1 VKAQS
6 LDDFEIARRN
16 MVRDV
21 LVAKGIRDK
30 KVLEAMRQVP
40 RHLFV
45 EEALWS
51 EAYGEHAL
59 PIGHGQTISQPYTV
73 ARMCELL
80 KLSGTEK
87 VLEVGLGS
95 GYHAAILSTLVRS
108 LFAIELLPELFD
120 RARKRLESLGIK
132 NVIAR
137 IGDGAQGWKSYAPF
151 DRIVVSAAASQVPQA
166 LTEQLGDGG
175 RMVLPVGAQE
185 EQCIVVI
192 ERKGDAFSRKE
203 IERVRFVRLVAEQ
216 NRKS

>member
-1 VKAQS
+1 MKAQS